1 MQAAATT
8 AARDRLLTPGTE
20 IEPRKMWPTGM
31 RELGIDVAGKIGPDL
46 SSEPGCALG
55 RLADLG
61 WGPRLRAVLG
71 ADAADGPVPEDLVT
85 AVVRVLAAWQWDER
99 PAGVISMPSRAR
111 PELVSSLAGRI
122 AGIGRMPYLGSL
134 EYAADLGPAG
144 EQHNSAQRLRSVWD
158 AFVVPDSVASALGG
172 IGGPVLL
179 IDDQIDTGWTL
190 TVAAMRLRMA
200 GAAAVL
206 PLVLGTAA
214 G

>member
-1 MQAAATT
+1 M
-8 AARDRLLTPGTE
+8 DRLLTPGIE

-31 RELGIDVAGKIGPDL
+31 RELGIDVAGKIGSDL
-46 SSEPGCALG
+46 SAGSGRALG

-71 ADAADGPVPEDLVT
+71 ADEADGPVPEDLVA

-99 PAGVISMPSRAR
+99 PAGVISIPSRAR
-111 PELVSSLAGRI
+111 PELIGSLAGQI
-122 AGIGRMPYLGSL
+122 AEIGRMPWLGSL
-134 EYAADLGPAG
+134 EYADAG
-144 EQHNSAQRLRSVWD
+144 LASAGTQHNSAQRLRGVWD
-158 AFVVPDSVASALGG
+158 AVVVPDSVKAGLGR

-190 TVAAMRLRMA
+190 TVAAMRLRAA
-200 GAAAVL
+200 GAPAVL
-206 PLVLGTAA
+206 PLVLATAA